1 MSDLFELPP
10 SGVGIDR
17 RGSQPLGEL
26 LVDHGLLTQAQLDA
40 ALLAQQQTGRPL
52 GEIVVSRG
60 FVSGAMVAQALATQR
75 GGLTRTEYGYATG
88 FASGPAAAAV
98 VAPPP
103 FSAQPD
109 GPVEPAPAA
118 SPASAPD
125 PEAEALRA
133 GLGDALAHV
142 SILEE
147 QLVQARASAEADA
160 ARCAAETDSLRSRL
174 DDAEARARL
183 LETELAD
190 AGATIETMRD
200 ELVNALRGAPA
211 DRPETGDVPEH
222 GHLVFT
228 SGPDAYRLV
237 ERDGPPPAV
246 GDDVQLDGVRHHVV
260 RIGAAPVPN
269 AGRRCAY
276 TIPR

>member
-10 SGVGIDR
+10 SDAGVSLDR

-26 LVDHGLLTQAQLDA
+26 LVDRGLLTQAQLDA

-52 GEIVVSRG
+52 GEIIVSHG

-88 FASGPAAAAV
+88 FASGSAEGAV

-103 FSAQPD
+103 FSPQPD
-109 GPVEPAPAA
+109 EPAPAA
-118 SPASAPD
+118 PPAP
-125 PEAEALRA
+125 PEPETEALRA
-133 GLGDALAHV
+133 ELGDALARV
-142 SILEE
+142 SALEE
-147 QLVQARASAEADA
+147 QLVQTRTSAEA
-160 ARCAAETDSLRSRL
+160 RVHS
-174 DDAEARARL
+174 

-211 DRPETGDVPEH
+211 GQPETNEVPEQ
-222 GHLVFT
+222 GHLLFT
-228 SGPDAYRLV
+228 SGTDMYNLV

-246 GDDVQLDGVRHHVV
+246 GDEVELDGARHHVV

-276 TIPR
+276 TIPL